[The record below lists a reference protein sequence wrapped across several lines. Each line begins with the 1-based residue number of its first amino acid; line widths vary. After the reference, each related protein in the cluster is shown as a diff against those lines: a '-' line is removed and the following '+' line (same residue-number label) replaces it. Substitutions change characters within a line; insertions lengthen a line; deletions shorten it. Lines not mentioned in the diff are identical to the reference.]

1 MSGVIIHFIGTG
13 VIYYVRHPGTTVASL
28 VVGQCVIG
36 WAGAHLICTSLALMA
51 NVEHN
56 QIAAV
61 LAIDGLIGSIG
72 RSIGLS
78 IAGAI
83 WNGELQGAITRNLPD
98 NAKDQAAAIY
108 GDIKLQLKYPLGD
121 PIRDGIV
128 EAYGEVQRLLCIAAL
143 AIVPFMLF
151 SVLMWRNKP
160 LVDKQTKG
168 VVF

>member
-1 MSGVIIHFIGTG
+1 
-13 VIYYVRHPGTTVASL
+13 
-28 VVGQCVIG
+28 
-36 WAGAHLICTSLALMA
+36 MA
-51 NVEHN
+51 NVKHN

-83 WNGELQGAITRNLPD
+83 WNGKLQEAITRHLPED
-98 NAKDQAAAIY
+98 AKDQAAGIY
-108 GDIKLQLKYPLGD
+108 GDIKLQLKYAFGN
-121 PIRDGIV
+121 PIRDSVV